1 MSKFEDA
8 YIIVKVLTK
17 KGGKPQ
23 HVFLVDSHNEILEFD
38 TENEAKNIAELFET
52 NSENGW
58 SYYVKKI

>member
-1 MSKFEDA
+1 MSKFKDA

-23 HVFLVDSHNEILEFD
+23 HVFLVNSHNEILEFD
-38 TENEAKNIAELFET
+38 TEEKAQSVADLFEN

-58 SYYVKKI
+58 VYYVKKV

>member
-1 MSKFEDA
+1 MSRFEEA

-23 HVFLVDSHNEILEFD
+23 HVFLVDSNNEVLEFD
-38 TENEAKNIAELFET
+38 SENEAKNIAELFET

-58 SYYVKKI
+58 EYYVKKI

>member
-23 HVFLVDSHNEILEFD
+23 HVFLVDSNNEVLEFD
-38 TENEAKNIAELFET
+38 SENEAKNIAELFET

-58 SYYVKKI
+58 EYYVKKI

>member
-23 HVFLVDSHNEILEFD
+23 HVFLVDSNNEVLEFNS
-38 TENEAKNIAELFET
+38 ENEAKNIAELFET

-58 SYYVKKI
+58 EYYVKKI

>member
-23 HVFLVDSHNEILEFD
+23 HVFLVDSNNEVLEFD
-38 TENEAKNIAELFET
+38 SENEAKNKAELFET

-58 SYYVKKI
+58 EYYVKKI

>member
-1 MSKFEDA
+1 MSEFKDA

-23 HVFLVDSHNEILEFD
+23 HVFLVDSHNEVLEFD
-38 TENEAKNIAELFET
+38 TEDEAKKIAELFET

>member
-1 MSKFEDA
+1 MSEFKDA

-23 HVFLVDSHNEILEFD
+23 HVFLVDSNNEVLEFD
-38 TENEAKNIAELFET
+38 TEDEAKNIAELFET

-58 SYYVKKI
+58 TYYVKKI